1 VSRRRVARRR
11 RESAWCRLATD
22 DNAARR
28 RLGAAQ

>member
-1 VSRRRVARRR
+1 MTPPQGGAFFGGVDTALYRP
-11 RESAWCRLATD
+11 D